1 MLKDITVGQYYP
13 SGSVVHK
20 LDPRLKILA
29 LIATIVFIFIAK
41 SPLSVGFTVIS
52 VVAFSLATKV
62 PLKVYFKN
70 LKSILPVIILTA
82 VLNMLYGSG
91 GKTLIHFWT
100 ITITTGSVSRAVLM
114 AIRIMLL
121 IIISAMLTY
130 TTTPTFLTDGIEKL
144 LSFLNYVGL
153 GGAVH
158 TMAMMMTIALRFIPT
173 LIDETDKLMNAQRAR
188 GANFDTGS
196 LFSRVR
202 ALIPI
207 LIPLLISAVRRAFD
221 LSEAMESRC
230 YTGDNNRTRMKQLK
244 FCKRDI
250 VAAIILI
257 TVYCGIVLLNFI
269 PLF

>member
-41 SPLSVGFTVIS
+41 SPLAVTFTVLSVIS
-52 VVAFSLATKV
+52 FMIATKV
-62 PLKVYFKN
+62 PVKVYFKN
-70 LKSILPVIILTA
+70 LKSILPVILLTA
-82 VLNMLYGSG
+82 VLNMLYATG
-91 GKTLIHFWT
+91 GKTLVHFWT

-114 AIRIMLL
+114 AVRIMLL
-121 IIISAMLTY
+121 IMISAMLTY

-144 LSFLNYVGL
+144 LSFLKVVGL

-230 YTGDNNRTRMKQLK
+230 YTGDNKRTRMKQLK
-244 FCKRDI
+244 FCKRDLI
-250 VAAIILI
+250 AAILLVVIYSGI
-257 TVYCGIVLLNFI
+257 IVLNYI
-269 PLF
+269 SLF